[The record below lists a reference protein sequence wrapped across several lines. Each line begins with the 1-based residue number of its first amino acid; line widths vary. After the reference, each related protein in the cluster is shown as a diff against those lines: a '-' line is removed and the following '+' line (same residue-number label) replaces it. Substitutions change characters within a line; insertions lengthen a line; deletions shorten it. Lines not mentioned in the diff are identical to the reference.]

1 MNVVNLNTK
10 LKQNQPQ
17 DPRRSIAKQKFAWIE
32 LILIDQEITHL
43 AFRVAVL
50 ISKYLNL
57 TSGDAWP
64 SQSRLAADLGVTTR
78 GIQKA
83 LDALVA
89 AGYLAVEVSKGR
101 SLTNRYRPIF
111 ELENTNSGS
120 SINEQKDERGFA
132 ITPSKTRT
140 ETPENT
146 NSGSIKHEPP
156 FVQNSSKITLSKGTL
171 SKKEYISADFESWWQ
186 AYPRKV
192 SKAKAQNLYTGVI
205 RSKKA
210 TAPQLLTSAM
220 RYAAERDGEDPTFT
234 KHPTTWLL
242 GGCWTDEPAP
252 ASQHRRK
259 YETASRADSALDGM
273 RGYVEDDAQ

>member
-1 MNVVNLNTK
+1 MNVVNLNSK
-10 LKQNQPQ
+10 LLEQPQ
-17 DPRRSIAKQKFAWIE
+17 DHRGSIAKHKFAWIE
-32 LILIDQEITHL
+32 RILIDQEITHL

-64 SQSRLAADLGVTTR
+64 SQPRLAADLGVTTR

-111 ELENTNSGS
+111 EPENTNGGS
-120 SINEQKDERGFA
+120 SINEQKDEQGFA

-146 NSGSIKHEPP
+146 NGGSIKHEPP
-156 FVQNSSKITLSKGTL
+156 FVQNSSKGTP
-171 SKKEYISADFESWWQ
+171 SKKEYISADFESWWR

-192 SKAKAQNLYTGVI
+192 AKAKAQNLYTGVI

-210 TAPQLLTSAM
+210 TVPQLLSSAM

-252 ASQHRRK
+252 ASEHRRK
-259 YETASRADSALDGM
+259 YETASRGDTALDGM
-273 RGYVEDDAQ
+273 RSYLEDSTYGE